1 MVFLGWTINS
11 EFFFRKY
18 FFKWTTQWLHLCGK
32 KIFPCPV
39 GIGPTVRQGPHSVT
53 YWMQRSWIAWV
64 ISRHYFWLI
73 LLFYKWLCLVR
84 VTFPVFLLSTKCM
97 MVFFPSLL
105 SNLVIFL
112 LKKPFSIVIWH
123 MGLLLDIICLMLS
136 FWKLFC
142 TLIVISMFL

>member
-1 MVFLGWTINS
+1 MDHPMVTFVWKENLPLPSWHWANCETGATFS
-11 EFFFRKY
+11 
-18 FFKWTTQWLHLCGK
+18 HL
-32 KIFPCPV
+32 
-39 GIGPTVRQGPHSVT
+39 